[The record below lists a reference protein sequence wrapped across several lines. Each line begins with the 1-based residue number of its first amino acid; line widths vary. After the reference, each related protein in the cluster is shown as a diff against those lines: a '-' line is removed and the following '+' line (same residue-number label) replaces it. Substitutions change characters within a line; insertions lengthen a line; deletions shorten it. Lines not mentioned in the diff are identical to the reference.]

1 MMGHIAL
8 AIFHLPSPSLQ
19 IRTPEGIAFS
29 LPLAGPIARALAWGV
44 DVICLTACV
53 VILSFALSALGVLAP
68 DLIQAVA
75 ALGIFVLQIGYGIVT
90 EWRWRGRTF
99 GKRVMRLRVVD
110 VHGLK
115 LQFSQVVIRNLLRAV
130 DFLPA
135 FYLVGGL
142 TAVLSRRGQRL
153 GDLAANTIVVRV
165 PQIEEPDLDQL
176 LAGKYNSLRAH
187 PHLAARLRQRTS
199 PAEAALALQ
208 ALVRRDE
215 LDDTPRVELFADL
228 AVHFRKVVEFPPDAT
243 EGITD
248 EQYVRNVVDVLY
260 RQKGA

>member
-1 MMGHIAL
+1 LIA
-8 AIFHLPSPSLQ
+8 SLH

-29 LPLAGPIARALAWGV
+29 LPLAGPVSRALAWGI
-44 DVICLTACV
+44 DVAFLAAAMIL
-53 VILSFALSALGVLAP
+53 LSFGLSALGVLAP
-68 DLIQAVA
+68 DFIQAVA
-75 ALGIFVLQIGYGIVT
+75 VLGIFVLQIGYGIVT
-90 EWRWRGRTF
+90 EWRWRGRTL
-99 GKRVMRLRVVD
+99 GKRVLRLRVVD

-135 FYLVGGL
+135 FYMVGGL
-142 TAVLSRRGQRL
+142 AALLSRRGQRL
-153 GDLAANTIVVRV
+153 GDLAANTIVIRV
-165 PQIEEPDLDQL
+165 PQIEQPDLDQL

-187 PHLAARLRQRTS
+187 PHLAARLRQRAS

-215 LDDTPRVELFADL
+215 LEDIPRVELFADL
-228 AVHFRKVVEFPPDAT
+228 AGHFRQLVEFPPDAT
-243 EGITD
+243 DGITD

-260 RQKGA
+260 RPKGG